1 MGNATADDIVVT
13 GRIASHV
20 VPKTTNTYD
29 LGTSSLRYRELYL
42 SGTSINLGGA
52 TISSDGSGEVAI
64 SGDGVTLPAGSNVG
78 DDKIAAASEFGVPLY
93 KADFFSKAGGLV
105 TRNAVLNFKAVTDVF
120 TAFTFEDGTL
130 LANEIGRELFR
141 F

>member
-1 MGNATADDIVVT
+1 M
-13 GRIASHV
+13 
-20 VPKTTNTYD
+20 
-29 LGTSSLRYRELYL
+29 
-42 SGTSINLGGA
+42 GGA

-78 DDKIAAASEFGVPLY
+78 DDKIAAATDFGVPIY
-93 KADFFSKAGGLV
+93 KADFFSEAGGLV

-120 TAFTFEDGTL
+120 TAFTFEDGTT